1 MTDTA
6 KQETIL
12 GQLRGILEESSTVQP
27 DWDSFG
33 PQSTIES
40 LGLDSLTILDL
51 LYDIEEVIGIH
62 LEAKEVLKVT
72 TVGEIIYML
81 VAKGA

>member
-1 MTDTA
+1 MTDTD

-12 GQLRGILEESSTVQP
+12 GQLRGILEESSTVEP
-27 DWDSFG
+27 DWDAFST
-33 PQSTIES
+33 QSTIES

-62 LEAKEVLKVT
+62 LEAKEVLNVT
-72 TVGEIIYML
+72 TVGEIIEML
-81 VAKGA
+81 IAKGA

>member
-12 GQLRGILEESSTVQP
+12 GHLRGILEESSTVQP

-40 LGLDSLTILDL
+40 LGLDSLTVLDL

-72 TVGEIIYML
+72 TVGEIINML

>member
-1 MTDTA
+1 MTDTP

-12 GQLRGILEESSTVQP
+12 GQLRGILEESSSVEP

-51 LYDIEEVIGIH
+51 LYDIEEDIGIH
-62 LEAKEVLKVT
+62 LEAKEVLNVT
-72 TVGEIIYML
+72 TVGEIIDML
-81 VAKGA
+81 VAKLR

>member
-1 MTDTA
+1 MTATA

-27 DWDSFG
+27 DCDSFG

-72 TVGEIIYML
+72 TVGEIINML

>member
-1 MTDTA
+1 MTEPA

-12 GQLRGILEESSTVQP
+12 GQLRGILEESSTVEP
-27 DWDSFG
+27 DWSSFG

-72 TVGEIIYML
+72 SVGEIVEML
-81 VAKGA
+81 IAKGA

>member
-12 GQLRGILEESSTVQP
+12 AQLRGILEESSTVQP

-72 TVGEIIYML
+72 TVGEIINML

>member
-1 MTDTA
+1 MSDQS
-6 KQETIL
+6 KEETIIA
-12 GQLRGILEESSTVQP
+12 QLRGILEESSTSEY

-33 PQSTIES
+33 PQTTIES

-62 LEAKEVLKVT
+62 LEAKEVLNVT
-72 TVGEIIYML
+72 TLREITALLIEN
-81 VAKGA
+81 GA